1 MGNRCLNCRGKL
13 ITEKTRDKYDLCYCK
28 CCGDFLLKLREKE
41 IILEKEEFSQIRNL
55 FKNYRDPENIKSLIS
70 EIEKKRK
77 FPFTVQF

>member
-41 IILEKEEFSQIRNL
+41 IILEKEEFS
-55 FKNYRDPENIKSLIS
+55 
-70 EIEKKRK
+70 
-77 FPFTVQF
+77 